1 MKKAISVGMAAL
13 TALIITL
20 VVTVGAVLFAMFSTS
35 GDRER
40 TEALF
45 GGVFFETVPKPA
57 GGVKATMGVGDP
69 VVIALIF
76 AVVFVFCLL
85 VALFL
90 RKLSAYRTSL
100 KAQRAGGGMSNSA
113 SAVQQGAA
121 PHVRVD
127 GQGVRERA

>member
-1 MKKAISVGMAAL
+1 
-13 TALIITL
+13 
-20 VVTVGAVLFAMFSTS
+20 
-35 GDRER
+35 
-40 TEALF
+40 
-45 GGVFFETVPKPA
+45 
-57 GGVKATMGVGDP
+57 MGVGDP